1 LNGGPEV
8 QRTRGLLSRTTAKD
22 EGFAIKNNREGRGVC
37 YQEQPRR
44 TRGLLSRTTA
54 KDEGF
59 TEIHDGGINY
69 LRGGG
74 GEPEGATTWGPGVT
88 RTQ

>member
-8 QRTRGLLSRTTAKD
+8 QRTRGLLSRTAARD
-22 EGFAIKNNREGRGVC
+22 EGFTIKNNREGRGVY
-37 YQEQPRR
+37 YQEQPLG

-59 TEIHDGGINY
+59 TIKNN
-69 LRGGG
+69 R
-74 GEPEGATTWGPGVT
+74 
-88 RTQ
+88 